1 MTEFKKGD
9 RVRFTSRFND
19 IPVGT
24 PATVIQGVQPGDP
37 FLRLEVE
44 GSNRHRFIFPNKVKH
59 VRESGVIIGFTGLA
73 TGGKSASAQYLAE
86 RYGFER
92 VSFAAPLKKML
103 RTLNPY
109 LGSNGRSGEDAVS
122 LSDALYEVHGDELAL
137 KASDYGAEY
146 RRLLQVLGTDCIRAV
161 DEDFWVN
168 AAMRDLPR
176 DTSVNYVFDDV
187 RFPNEARAITEAGG
201 VLVHLDRPGL
211 TAGDHSSEAH
221 AGNLFEHRRIVNDG
235 DIGDLYD
242 QLDAL
247 VRSLGKDETNAG

>member
-24 PATVIQGVQPGDP
+24 PATVIQGVRPGDP

-59 VRESGVIIGFTGLA
+59 VRERGVIIGFTGLA

-103 RTLNPY
+103 RTLNPIMGCDIGY
-109 LGSNGRSGEDAVS
+109 PVRLSNLEAWG
-122 LSDALYEVHGDELAL
+122 LSEKQIKESHH
-137 KASDYGAEY
+137 GAEY

-176 DTSVNYVFDDV
+176 DTPVNYVFDDV

-211 TAGDHSSEAH
+211 TAGEHSSEAH

-247 VRSLGKDETNAG
+247 VRSLGKDENNAG